1 VEFGGGKRLEAAS
14 TLLLMGHRQ
23 TKASLVTPCEY
34 IGILQE
40 IVDPD
45 TLASISS
52 KARPRAA
59 EAVGTIAS
67 T

>member
-1 VEFGGGKRLEAAS
+1 MLSLTLFGALCPELISALA
-14 TLLLMGHRQ
+14 
-23 TKASLVTPCEY
+23 
-34 IGILQE
+34 IGL
-40 IVDPD
+40 

>member
-1 VEFGGGKRLEAAS
+1 MIVGTVFDGDDDND
-14 TLLLMGHRQ
+14 
-23 TKASLVTPCEY
+23 TKWIQHDVYNDALRTIVTGCQRHYERA
-34 IGILQE
+34 
-40 IVDPD
+40 
-45 TLASISS
+45 TSLASISS